1 MRLKEKPASLLSNRS
16 VSDKDSTKNSL
27 LEKERPLLKPLLLKN
42 LLVRKLNVKSK
53 RDLSDSESNKRENRP
68 LERNRNVFSVKRR
81 PAKEL
86 FVKNKKGNENCRQN
100 SKLSAELKRKPILG
114 PKNKLNR
121 EPLKRRKQLDK
132 RPSRKSAELVNSKKK
147 IDA

>member
-86 FVKNKKGNENCRQN
+86 FVKNKKDNENCRQN
-100 SKLSAELKRKPILG
+100 SKSSAELKRKPI
-114 PKNKLNR
+114 
-121 EPLKRRKQLDK
+121 
-132 RPSRKSAELVNSKKK
+132 
-147 IDA
+147 